1 MPAKRKNT
9 ITKETSKPK
18 RKRNRNVTAEEGA
31 GESEID
37 KKASFFLMTWELYR
51 VCINVCKYV
60 IRLLKANETCN
71 FSQQKVSIFILQI
84 WWLNIHIKSRS

>member
-9 ITKETSKPK
+9 ISKETSKPK

-37 KKASFFLMTWELYR
+37 KKQLAS
-51 VCINVCKYV
+51 
-60 IRLLKANETCN
+60 
-71 FSQQKVSIFILQI
+71 S
-84 WWLNIHIKSRS
+84 